1 MSTNAAQPTQLTSRY
16 LIGALLAAGILWL
29 LALSTASD
37 AGTYHQTERKGIS
50 ASYDMPLHV
59 NGEHFSNAKRYFK
72 RTKIQPQFSEL
83 PEPTWALHLVALVE
97 LPLLIGG
104 NFYQTVFLA
113 PPVRLPHLQQLNTP
127 RAPPFI

>member
-1 MSTNAAQPTQLTSRY
+1 MSINAAQPTQLTSRY
-16 LIGALLAAGILWL
+16 LVGALLAAGILWL

-59 NGEHFSNAKRYFK
+59 NGEHLSTAKRYFK

-83 PEPTWALHLVALVE
+83 PEPIWALNLVALIK
-97 LPLLIGG
+97 LPSLIGV
-104 NFYQTVFLA
+104 NFYQTVVLA
-113 PPVRLPHLQQLNTP
+113 PFIRLPHLQQLNTP
-127 RAPPFI
+127 RAPPFV